1 MSSPSNVTVDL
12 PAARERALHKVDD
25 SRAVP
30 VPEGYE
36 RWAPIYD
43 ADPNPLLACEERYLL
58 PLLTDLRDKSVLDL
72 ACGTG
77 RWLERLMAQGC
88 ESGVGI
94 DRSIAMLRIAE
105 RKRAIRGRLARA
117 GCEDL
122 PLPNAAFDL
131 AICSFALGHIRD
143 MGPMVRELGRVMK
156 PGADVFVSDLH
167 PEAYAHGWRVGFR
180 DASGAIQ
187 IEARSRSVQ
196 EIVGAFCSH
205 DFQSLKQESVWLS
218 EPEQP
223 FFLQAGKSHVFVEA
237 CQLPAVLVCHFKRT
251 RSAVGEGLSSKPGQ
265 EPLP

>member
-1 MSSPSNVTVDL
+1 VSSPSNAPVDL
-12 PAARERALHKVDD
+12 PAARERALYSLDD

-30 VPEGYE
+30 VAEGYE
-36 RWAPIYD
+36 RWASIYD
-43 ADPNPLLACEERYLL
+43 ANPNPLLACEERYLL

-77 RWLERLMAQGC
+77 RWLERLFAQGC
-88 ESGVGI
+88 KSAMGI
-94 DRSIAMLRIAE
+94 DCSTAMLRVAVL
-105 RKRAIRGRLARA
+105 KRGVRGRLARA
-117 GCEDL
+117 TCEDL
-122 PLPNAAFDL
+122 PLPSAAFDL

-143 MGPMVRELGRVMK
+143 LGPMVRELGRVMK

-180 DASGAIQ
+180 DVRGAVQ
-187 IEARSRSVQ
+187 IEGRSRSVQ
-196 EIVGAFCSH
+196 EIVGAFCSN

-223 FFLQAGKSHVFVEA
+223 FFLQAGKSHAFVEA
-237 CQLPAVLVCHFKRT
+237 CQLPAVLVCHFKHT
-251 RSAVGEGLSSKPGQ
+251 QSAVGEGLSSEQGQ